1 MASEVDTLRQETAE
15 FGQEHVFQFW
25 DELSEFERAALTSQ
39 VAGIRFDFME
49 KLIERWVRNEPP
61 PETFDKIE
69 PVPVIPPN
77 GNGPEGQAAWD
88 AGQEALRGG
97 RVAVLTVAGG
107 QGTRLGFEG
116 PKGSYPIGP
125 VTGKTLF
132 AYHAEKIRAG
142 ERMYGVSI
150 PWYLMVSDTNA
161 DATRAFFQS
170 NDFFGLD
177 PKQVIFFCQ
186 RMVPC
191 VDDLGKFMLDQKGK
205 LAMNPNGHGGTI
217 PALVDNGI
225 TADARNRGVDT
236 LSYFQVDN
244 WGIKLLDPHFIGY
257 HVMNKA
263 EMSSKVHRKEAMREA
278 VGVHCLCDGVYHTIE
293 YSELDLY
300 PQLLETTEDGGIK
313 HFAGNPAIHILDV
326 GYVERIADRFDD
338 FPWHRAHK
346 KIPFVNPDGQR
357 IEPDQ
362 PNGYKF
368 ETFIFDAL
376 RFINHAPIAFELI
389 REEEY
394 TPIKVF
400 EGANSVVRA
409 RKQQATMWAGWL
421 EAAGN
426 AVPRDA
432 DGKVGIQIE
441 ISPLFATTETDFI
454 ARSAGRTWPT
464 ASDLAIGRDGEV
476 TSGAGV

>member
-1 MASEVDTLRQETAE
+1 MTPDLDTLKRGAAN
-15 FGQEHVFQFW
+15 FGQEHIFQFW
-25 DELSEFERAALTSQ
+25 SGLNEEERATLAAQ
-39 VAGIRFDFME
+39 VASIRFDFME
-49 KLIERWVRNEPP
+49 KLIDHWVRNEPP
-61 PETFDKIE
+61 PETFERIE

-77 GNGPEGQAAWD
+77 GEGPDSPAAWD
-88 AGQEALRGG
+88 AGEAALRQG

-132 AYHAEKIRAG
+132 AYHAEKIRAS
-142 ERMYGVSI
+142 ERQYGVSI
-150 PWYLMVSDTNA
+150 PWYLMVSDTNQE
-161 DATRAFFQS
+161 ATLAFFRS

-177 PKQVIFFCQ
+177 PNQVIFFCQ

-191 VDDLGKFMLDQKGK
+191 VDDRGKFMLEEKGR

-225 TADARNRGVDT
+225 TADARERGVDT

-244 WGIKLLDPHFIGY
+244 WGIKLLDPYFLGY
-257 HVMNKA
+257 HVMNKG

-326 GYVERIADRFDD
+326 DFVERIAGRFDD

-346 KIPFVNPDGQR
+346 KIPYVNEQGDT
-357 IEPDQ
+357 IEPKE

-376 RFINHAPIAFELI
+376 RFIAHEPIAFELI

-409 RKQQATMWAGWL
+409 RKQQAAMWAGWL
-421 EAAGN
+421 EAAG
-426 AVPRDA
+426 ASVPRDA
-432 DGKVGIQIE
+432 GGNVAIQLE
-441 ISPLFATTETDFI
+441 ISPLYAQTQEEFVT
-454 ARSAGRTWPT
+454 RSAGRAWPT
-464 ASDLAIGRDGEV
+464 ENDLSIGPDGEI
-476 TSGAGV
+476 THRSGA